1 MRNLIREDK
10 IHQIPSTMQTGQKLG
25 MQTLDMAL
33 QDLVARGVITR
44 EEAALKS
51 PNPGAVRRDAG
62 RNGALRREA
71 GGCLKG
77 DPCPGSSRYSSA
89 SSRWTLPISTSP
101 SAAHPSSG
109 WKAWRCRRTS
119 LPLSEADTVAL
130 ADEAMSDPRQR
141 EEFAKIKEMNLALA
155 LDGRGRFRCNVFQ
168 QRNAVGL
175 VIRQI
180 KLNVPTI
187 EQLELPAVLKDL
199 SLTKRGL
206 VLVTG
211 ATGSGKST
219 TQAAM
224 IDYRNSIISGH
235 IITIEDPIEFMHR
248 HKKSIVTQ
256 REVGFDT
263 LSFHEALRNTLRQA
277 PDVILIG
284 EVRDDTTMEAA
295 ITFAE
300 TGHLCL
306 ATLHSNNANQSI
318 ERIINFFPAIRHP
331 QIYLQ
336 LSLNLR
342 GIISQRLIAGSNGK
356 RVAALEILLDT
367 PRVKDLIKKGE
378 IDTLKEALEQGTN
391 EGCQTFDESLF
402 RLAAEGKIDAEQ
414 ALANADSANNL
425 RLRLR
430 NDEMAKGEAAEKE
443 APNFRLQDPAN
454 ARKLAA
460 APRVLQARGGGGG
473 LHRADASPAALKR

>member
-1 MRNLIREDK
+1 MSRIEPLLERI
-10 IHQIPSTMQTGQKLG
+10 LA
-25 MQTLDMAL
+25 LDAS
-33 QDLVARGVITR
+33 DLYLTVGSPPVFRVEGVAVPAN
-44 EEAALKS
+44 EPA
-51 PNPGAVRRDAG
+51 
-62 RNGALRREA
+62 
-71 GGCLKG
+71 
-77 DPCPGSSRYSSA
+77 
-89 SSRWTLPISTSP
+89 
-101 SAAHPSSG
+101 
-109 WKAWRCRRTS
+109 
-119 LPLSEADTVAL
+119 LSEADTIAL

-180 KLNVPTI
+180 KINVPTI
-187 EQLELPAVLKDL
+187 DHLELPAVLKDL
-199 SLTKRGL
+199 ALTKRGL
-206 VLVTG
+206 ILVTG

-224 IDYRNSIISGH
+224 IDYRNSITSGH
-235 IITIEDPIEFMHR
+235 IITIEDPIEFMHG

-284 EVRDDTTMEAA
+284 EVRDETTMEAA

-342 GIISQRLIAGSNGK
+342 GIISQRLIAGANGR
-356 RVAALEILLDT
+356 RVVALEILLDT
-367 PRVKDLIKKGE
+367 PRVKDLIKNGE
-378 IDTLKEALEQGTN
+378 VDTLKEALEQGTN

-402 RLAAEGKIDAEQ
+402 RLAVEGKIDAEQ

-430 NDEMAKGEAAEKE
+430 NDEMAKGQAEKE
-443 APNFRLQDPAN
+443 APNFRLQDPAY

-460 APRVLQARGGGGG
+460 APRVLHARGRGGGPPREGV
-473 LHRADASPAALKR
+473 SPVSFKP

>member
-1 MRNLIREDK
+1 MSRIEPLLERI
-10 IHQIPSTMQTGQKLG
+10 LA
-25 MQTLDMAL
+25 LDASDLYLTVGSPPVFRVEGVAVPANEPAL
-33 QDLVARGVITR
+33 
-44 EEAALKS
+44 
-51 PNPGAVRRDAG
+51 N
-62 RNGALRREA
+62 
-71 GGCLKG
+71 
-77 DPCPGSSRYSSA
+77 
-89 SSRWTLPISTSP
+89 
-101 SAAHPSSG
+101 
-109 WKAWRCRRTS
+109 
-119 LPLSEADTVAL
+119 EADTVAL
-130 ADEAMSDPRQR
+130 AEEAMSDPRQR
-141 EEFAKIKEMNLALA
+141 EEFAKMKEMNLALA
-155 LDGRGRFRCNVFQ
+155 LDGRGRFRCNIFQ

-180 KLNVPTI
+180 KLKVPTI
-187 EQLELPAVLKDL
+187 DELELPSVLKDL

-206 VLVTG
+206 VLITG

-224 IDYRNSIISGH
+224 IDYRNSITSGH
-235 IITIEDPIEFMHR
+235 IITIEDPVEFMHR

-284 EVRDDTTMEAA
+284 EVRDETTMEAA

-318 ERIINFFPAIRHP
+318 ERIINFFPPIRHP

-342 GIISQRLIAGSNGK
+342 GIVSQRLIAGTNGK
-356 RVAALEILLDT
+356 RVAALEVLLDT

-402 RLAAEGKIDAEQ
+402 RLASEGRIDSEQ

-425 RLRLR
+425 RIRLR
-430 NDEMAKGEAAEKE
+430 NDEMAKGQAEEKE
-443 APNFRLQDPAN
+443 APSFRIQDPAY
-454 ARKLAA
+454 ARKLSA
-460 APRVLQARGGGGG
+460 APRPEQTRGGSGGFP
-473 LHRADASPAALKR
+473 RAATSPVTLRR

>member
-1 MRNLIREDK
+1 MPRIGPLLERILALDASDLYLTVGSPPVFRVEGVAVPANE
-10 IHQIPSTMQTGQKLG
+10 PALG
-25 MQTLDMAL
+25 
-33 QDLVARGVITR
+33 
-44 EEAALKS
+44 
-51 PNPGAVRRDAG
+51 
-62 RNGALRREA
+62 
-71 GGCLKG
+71 
-77 DPCPGSSRYSSA
+77 
-89 SSRWTLPISTSP
+89 
-101 SAAHPSSG
+101 
-109 WKAWRCRRTS
+109 
-119 LPLSEADTVAL
+119 EADTVAL
-130 ADEAMSDPRQR
+130 ADEAMSEPRQR

-155 LDGRGRFRCNVFQ
+155 LDGRGRFRCNIFQ

-187 EQLELPAVLKDL
+187 DSLDLPPVLKDI
-199 SLTKRGL
+199 SLAKRGL

-224 IDYRNSIISGH
+224 IDYRNSITSGH

-263 LSFHEALRNTLRQA
+263 ISFHEALRNTLRQA

-342 GIISQRLIAGSNGK
+342 GIISQRLIAGVDGK

-402 RLAAEGKIDAEQ
+402 RLAADGKIDAEQ

-430 NDEMAKGEAAEKE
+430 NDEIAKGQADKE
-443 APNFRLQDPAN
+443 APNFRLQDPVY

-460 APRVLQARGGGGG
+460 APRTMQSRGGAGGG
-473 LHRADASPAALKR
+473 SQQAGPAPINLKR